1 MQNLIHFLARL
12 YPLLRKKATN
22 PTSRFTDMFRFEMT
36 VKGETVD
43 PKNHLKFPTKDIQ
56 DSENQGQVESET
68 QSSTENA

>member
-1 MQNLIHFLARL
+1 
-12 YPLLRKKATN
+12 
-22 PTSRFTDMFRFEMT
+22 MT

-68 QSSTENA
+68 QSSTEND